1 MVVVNQV
8 ENVSVMQRSCMKA
21 RYAKHPFITT
31 TASLPFLSRIT
42 GTEGGAMKLF
52 CLSPDLAHS
61 PWVVAPGLF
70 HLTPFSFPP
79 SFSIQPL
86 VFETLHTCHAW
97 WKCTGLIFLH
107 GWGTAALLA
116 FFTYIYEIWYTCVSY
131 EDLQKSLL
139 GPWSK
144 PNRKSDIWNLVAFFL
159 RLTCSIMLSLLRHF
173 FSTWHRKSDEILMFF
188 RLLYFQYC
196 DNFVCGP

>member
-1 MVVVNQV
+1 MVVINQV

-70 HLTPFSFPP
+70 NLTPFSFPP

-97 WKCTGLIFLH
+97 WKCTGLIFYM
-107 GWGTAALLA
+107 GGEQQPSW
-116 FFTYIYEIWYTCVSY
+116 
-131 EDLQKSLL
+131 
-139 GPWSK
+139 
-144 PNRKSDIWNLVAFFL
+144 
-159 RLTCSIMLSLLRHF
+159 LSLLTYMKFGTHVY
-173 FSTWHRKSDEILMFF
+173 HMEIFKKVSWGHDLNPTGSRPF
-188 RLLYFQYC
+188 
-196 DNFVCGP
+196 GI

>member
-1 MVVVNQV
+1 MV
-8 ENVSVMQRSCMKA
+8 EMYR
-21 RYAKHPFITT
+21 F
-31 TASLPFLSRIT
+31 
-42 GTEGGAMKLF
+42 
-52 CLSPDLAHS
+52 D
-61 PWVVAPGLF
+61 
-70 HLTPFSFPP
+70 
-79 SFSIQPL
+79 
-86 VFETLHTCHAW
+86 
-97 WKCTGLIFLH
+97 FLH

-196 DNFVCGP
+196 DNFVCGPEKWQKIVKHIDQQPKMTSFKCLIRPQLNNIQLNSIQYSFWEAGIREFTRPNASINRITDRLILAMQ

>member
-42 GTEGGAMKLF
+42 GTEGGGDEAVLPQPRSGPF
-52 CLSPDLAHS
+52 TLSCSTGVVSPDTFQFPTIILN
-61 PWVVAPGLF
+61 PTIGLWNVAYVPCMVEMYRF
-70 HLTPFSFPP
+70 D
-79 SFSIQPL
+79 
-86 VFETLHTCHAW
+86 
-97 WKCTGLIFLH
+97 FLH